1 MQGKLICLY
10 GIDGSGKSTILE
22 MLNNSK
28 LKNTVC
34 TSCLKKAIFEEELYQ
49 AEKTLQF
56 HRKDVFSHEFKH
68 VLHIGSVIFRMYNEI
83 LPILDTGKNVI
94 LDRYVLCIKLFTE
107 LFLQPS
113 CNCLSKALEC
123 LPNPDIGIYLNVDVD
138 IAIARIQQR
147 SRKTGIPPHYSE
159 SRQAL
164 ILKQTKYEDIIPS
177 EPYPIIEIN
186 ANDDI
191 NIVYSTV
198 LKLLEQLEVY

>member
-1 MQGKLICLY
+1 MRGKLICLF
-10 GIDGSGKSTILE
+10 GIDGSGKSSLLEIL
-22 MLNNSK
+22 NKSK
-28 LKNTVC
+28 LENTIC
-34 TSCLKKAIFEEELYQ
+34 TSCIKNAVFEEELYQ

-56 HRKDVFSHEFKH
+56 HRNDIFSHEFKH

-147 SRKTGIPPHYSE
+147 SRKTGIPPNYSE

-164 ILKQTKYEDIIPS
+164 ILKHAKYEDIIPS

-198 LKLLEQLEVY
+198 LKILEQLEVY

>member
-1 MQGKLICLY
+1 MRGKLICLF
-10 GIDGSGKSTILE
+10 GIDGSGKSSLLEIL
-22 MLNNSK
+22 NKSK
-28 LKNTVC
+28 LENTIC
-34 TSCLKKAIFEEELYQ
+34 TSCIKNAVFEEELYQ

-56 HRKDVFSHEFKH
+56 HRNDIFSHEFKH

-138 IAIARIQQR
+138 IAI
-147 SRKTGIPPHYSE
+147 
-159 SRQAL
+159 
-164 ILKQTKYEDIIPS
+164 ILKQAKYEDIIPS

-198 LKLLEQLEVY
+198 LKILEQLEVY

>member
-1 MQGKLICLY
+1 MRGKLICLF
-10 GIDGSGKSTILE
+10 GIDGSGKSSLLEIL
-22 MLNNSK
+22 NKSK
-28 LKNTVC
+28 LENTIC
-34 TSCLKKAIFEEELYQ
+34 TSCIKNAVFEEELYQ

-56 HRKDVFSHEFKH
+56 HRNDIFSHEFKH

-94 LDRYVLCIKLFTE
+94 LDRYALCIKLFTE

-198 LKLLEQLEVY
+198 LKILEQLEVY

>member
-1 MQGKLICLY
+1 MRGKLICLF
-10 GIDGSGKSTILE
+10 GIDGSGKSSLLEIL
-22 MLNNSK
+22 NKSK
-28 LKNTVC
+28 LENTIC
-34 TSCLKKAIFEEELYQ
+34 TSCIKNAVFEEELYQ

-56 HRKDVFSHEFKH
+56 HRNDIFSHEFKH

-159 SRQAL
+159 SRQH
-164 ILKQTKYEDIIPS
+164 
-177 EPYPIIEIN
+177 
-186 ANDDI
+186 
-191 NIVYSTV
+191 
-198 LKLLEQLEVY
+198 

>member
-1 MQGKLICLY
+1 
-10 GIDGSGKSTILE
+10 
-22 MLNNSK
+22 
-28 LKNTVC
+28 
-34 TSCLKKAIFEEELYQ
+34 
-49 AEKTLQF
+49 
-56 HRKDVFSHEFKH
+56 
-68 VLHIGSVIFRMYNEI
+68 MYNEI

>member
-1 MQGKLICLY
+1 MRGKLICLF
-10 GIDGSGKSTILE
+10 GIDGSGKSSLLEIL
-22 MLNNSK
+22 NKSK
-28 LKNTVC
+28 LENTIC
-34 TSCLKKAIFEEELYQ
+34 TSCIKNAVFEEELYQ

-56 HRKDVFSHEFKH
+56 HRNDIFSHEFKH

-147 SRKTGIPPHYSE
+147 SRKTGIQPHYSE

-164 ILKQTKYEDIIPS
+164 ILKQAKYEDIIPS

-198 LKLLEQLEVY
+198 LKILEQLEVY

>member
-1 MQGKLICLY
+1 
-10 GIDGSGKSTILE
+10 
-22 MLNNSK
+22 MLS
-28 LKNTVC
+28 
-34 TSCLKKAIFEEELYQ
+34 LKKNYIKRK
-49 AEKTLQF
+49 KTLQF
-56 HRKDVFSHEFKH
+56 HRNDIFSHEFKH

-147 SRKTGIPPHYSE
+147 R
-159 SRQAL
+159 
-164 ILKQTKYEDIIPS
+164 
-177 EPYPIIEIN
+177 
-186 ANDDI
+186 
-191 NIVYSTV
+191 
-198 LKLLEQLEVY
+198 LLEASIHLQQAEHIQAADYSGLRTILQDIRSVTKKVDTH

>member
-1 MQGKLICLY
+1 MRGKLICLF
-10 GIDGSGKSTILE
+10 GIDGSGKSSLLEIL
-22 MLNNSK
+22 NKSK
-28 LKNTVC
+28 LENTIC
-34 TSCLKKAIFEEELYQ
+34 TSCIKNAVFEEELYQ

-56 HRKDVFSHEFKH
+56 HRNDIFSHEFKH

-147 SRKTGIPPHYSE
+147 SRKTGITPHYSE

-164 ILKQTKYEDIIPS
+164 ILKQAKYEDIIPS

-198 LKLLEQLEVY
+198 LKILEQLEVY

>member
-1 MQGKLICLY
+1 MRGKLICLF
-10 GIDGSGKSTILE
+10 GIDGSGKSSLLEIL
-22 MLNNSK
+22 NKSK
-28 LKNTVC
+28 LENTIC
-34 TSCLKKAIFEEELYQ
+34 TSCIKNAVFEEELYQ

-56 HRKDVFSHEFKH
+56 HRNDIFSHEFKH

-159 SRQAL
+159 SQQAL
-164 ILKQTKYEDIIPS
+164 ILKQAKYEDIIPS

-198 LKLLEQLEVY
+198 LKILEQLEVY